1 MTKFAMHVKDFKDIT
16 DKAATA
22 ASKNGSLEHLKML
35 FFTVMDSGVVKVL
48 GTDIDHY
55 AEIRSENA
63 WETCPGEFGIAI
75 EDAKVISKMT
85 GIVTLEDISTE
96 NENKIRVLNG
106 NKKIVIPKY
115 SDLNIHLPEV
125 KGNKKPV
132 LTASESW
139 FIETISNL
147 SSFTKDDEVANE
159 AFKCFN
165 FNTMNKR
172 VETCDSFRIGI
183 RNIVEQKIESE
194 SQVLVHNRCVPVLK
208 KIMDKKSNDSVELSF
223 DNSYIRIEGKTFT
236 YVSRLANCVPLNVDQ
251 MLKIEGKYSFKAKRE
266 SVFSVMKYNCD
277 LLKSIKNPVFLYKK
291 NGELRS
297 YVNTGRYES
306 FDRIE
311 AESINMEDGF
321 MIGFDP
327 RLLVDA
333 FLIIDYDMPIC
344 TASNDKSPMFIKGN
358 EYEFL
363 ILPVNISDK
372 GQKAK
377 LAIEM
382 EG

>member
-1 MTKFAMHVKDFKDIT
+1 MTKFTMNAKEFKDIT
-16 DKAATA
+16 DKATTA
-22 ASKNGSLEHLKML
+22 ASKNSILEGLKTL
-35 FFTVMDSGVVKVL
+35 YFTVLETGIVKVL
-48 GTDIDHY
+48 GSNIDHY

-63 WETCPGEFGIAI
+63 WETCPGEIGIAI
-75 EDAKVISKMT
+75 EDVKVISKMS
-85 GIVTLEDISTE
+85 GIITLEDISTE

-106 NKKIVIPKY
+106 NKKIVVPKC
-115 SDLNIHLPEV
+115 SDSNIHLPEV
-125 KGNKKPV
+125 KGNEKSV

-147 SSFTKDDEVANE
+147 SSFTRDDEVANE
-159 AFKCFN
+159 VLHCFN
-165 FNTMNKR
+165 FNTKKKR
-172 VETCDSFRIGI
+172 VEACDSFRIGI
-183 RNIVEQKIESE
+183 RNIVNQTIEAE
-194 SQVLVHNRCVPVLK
+194 TEVLLHNRCVPVLK
-208 KIMDKKSNDSVELSF
+208 KIMDKKSSDSVELSF

-291 NGELRS
+291 NGEIRT

-311 AESINMEDGF
+311 VESINMEDGF

-327 RLLVDA
+327 RFLVDT
-333 FLIIDYDMPIC
+333 FLFVDSDNPLC
-344 TASNDKSPMFIKGN
+344 TVSNEKSPMFIKGN
-358 EYEFL
+358 EYKFL

-372 GQKAK
+372 RQKAK

>member
-1 MTKFAMHVKDFKDIT
+1 MTKFTMQVKDFKDIT

-22 ASKNGSLEHLKML
+22 ASKHGSLEHLKTL
-35 FFTVMDSGVVKVL
+35 FFTVLDSGVVKVL
-48 GTDIDHY
+48 GTNIDHY

-63 WETCPGEFGIAI
+63 WETCPGEFGVAV
-75 EDAKVISKMT
+75 EDVKVISKMS
-85 GIVTLEDISTE
+85 GIVTLEDVSTE

-115 SDLNIHLPEV
+115 SDSNIHLPEV
-125 KGNKKPV
+125 KGNEKII

-159 AFKCFN
+159 VLKCFN
-165 FNTMNKR
+165 FNTINKR
-172 VETCDSFRIGI
+172 VEACDSFRIGI
-183 RNIVEQKIESE
+183 RNIEEQTIETE
-194 SQVLVHNRCVPVLK
+194 SQVLLHNRCIPVLK
-208 KIMDKKSNDSVELSF
+208 KIMDKKSSYSVKLSS
-223 DNSYIRIEGKTFT
+223 DNSYIRVEGKTFT
-236 YVSRLANCVPLNVDQ
+236 YVSRLANCIPLNVDK
-251 MLKIEGKYSFKAKRE
+251 MMKIEGKYSFNVERE
-266 SVFSVMKYNCD
+266 SIFSVMKYNCD

-327 RLLVDA
+327 RLLVDV
-333 FLIIDYDMPIC
+333 FLIIDHDMPTCIV
-344 TASNDKSPMFIKGN
+344 SNERSPMFIKGN

-372 GQKAK
+372 RQKAK